1 MLSALPQKI
10 LHRISNKFVS
20 PQALLAEIGV
30 QPGQSILE
38 LGSPIGFFA
47 HAALE
52 AVGPQGS
59 VYAAGPT
66 PESLESLDHFKH
78 RENFRPVLL
87 RDIVQGKTV
96 PLHAIDVVI
105 LTNLLSN
112 AIHPGDFCISIV
124 QYLKPGSEVVLMDW
138 DSQDESVGPSKSQR
152 VTREAA
158 IKLLSQCGLEFTR
171 VLKTPGYH
179 YGVVFHAT
187 GQADLK
193 SGNLDA

>member
-1 MLSALPQKI
+1 MLSALPKKI
-10 LHRISNKFVS
+10 LTRISSKFVS

-30 QPGQSILE
+30 QAGQSILE

-52 AVGPQGS
+52 AVGPHGS

-66 PESLESLDHFKH
+66 PESLESLGHLKHHESFK
-78 RENFRPVLL
+78 PVLL
-87 RDIVQGKTV
+87 RDILRGKTV
-96 PLHAIDVVI
+96 PLHAIDLVI

-112 AIHPGDFCISIV
+112 AIHPGDFCVSIA

-138 DSQDESVGPSKSQR
+138 DSQNESVGPAKAQR

-158 IKLLSQCGLEFTR
+158 IKLLSQCGLEFSR

-179 YGVVFHAT
+179 YGVAFHAT

-193 SGNLDA
+193 SGNLET